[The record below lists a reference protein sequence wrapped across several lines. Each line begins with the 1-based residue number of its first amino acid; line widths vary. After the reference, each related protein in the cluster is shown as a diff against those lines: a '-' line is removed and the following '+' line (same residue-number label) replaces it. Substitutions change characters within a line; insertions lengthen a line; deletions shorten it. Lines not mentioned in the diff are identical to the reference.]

1 MNSESSQTFFSLNW
15 KTILKKL
22 SGKILLFAD
31 KIANIYEMLK
41 QEYAKLINDNV
52 TKTQQKRTTSTKKK
66 TEKKQNILKKTKTQK

>member
-15 KTILKKL
+15 KTILKTL

-41 QEYAKLINDNV
+41 QEYAKLINDNA
-52 TKTQQKRTTSTKKK
+52 TKTQQKKTTSTEKK
-66 TEKKQNILKKTKTQK
+66 TDKKEKYFEKN

>member
-1 MNSESSQTFFSLNW
+1 
-15 KTILKKL
+15 
-22 SGKILLFAD
+22 
-31 KIANIYEMLK
+31 MLK